1 MRFNSLEDR
10 MLYFRGLTN
19 YKLMPKSYV
28 MVMKKY

>member
-1 MRFNSLEDR
+1 MRFNTLKDR
-10 MLYFRGLTN
+10 MEYFRGLTD